1 VGRGSDPRLVAY
13 AGARAMITGGL
24 GLIGSAIARRLVSL
38 GTEVLLV
45 DSMIPDYG
53 GNLANIADIR
63 DRVAVNIADIRGGFA
78 LPHLLTGQDFLFN
91 LAAQTSHLDSMS
103 SPEDDLAINCTAQ
116 LQLLEACRAVN
127 PGIAIV
133 HAGTRQIYG
142 RPEYLPVDERHPLR
156 PVDVNGVN
164 KMAGEAYHL
173 LYRDVYGIKTRSLR
187 LTNVYGP
194 GMRIKD
200 ARQTFLGIWLRR
212 VIEGEPFEVW
222 GGEQRRDLL
231 YVDDAADDTSLSR
244 ARSTPLSPAFSTVAP
259 IFSAGRWRFSKQHLR
274 ISSGLRMRSASPA
287 GRMPSRSHCAHAGSV
302 RGTSSSPCPTLRLRL
317 LRRSSGPARPRCW
330 STWSQGPTR
339 WLHASFC
346 VPYSRSRPAGGG
358 GPAGAHLWPAGR
370 IVCPHRDRP
379 EIRLAADRGL
389 CAEPWRIV
397 SGQGGGI
404 VW

>member
-1 VGRGSDPRLVAY
+1 VARNTDTGLDAY
-13 AGARAMITGGL
+13 AGGRAMITGGL
-24 GLIGSAIARRLVSL
+24 GLIGSAIARRLVAL
-38 GTEVLLV
+38 GAEVLLV
-45 DSMIPDYG
+45 DSMIPEYG

-63 DRVAVNIADIRGGFA
+63 DRVTVNIADIRGGFA
-78 LPHLLTGQDFLFN
+78 MPHLLAGQDFLFN

-142 RPEYLPVDERHPLR
+142 RPAYLPVDERHPLR

-173 LYRDVYGIKTRSLR
+173 LYRDVYGTKTRSLR

-212 VIEGEPFEVW
+212 AIEGERFEVW

-231 YVDDAADDTSLSR
+231 YVDDAANAFLYAALAPEAEGLALNVGGGAPVSLASLAEAMIEANGGGKYDIREFPPERKRIDVGDFLIDDRRFRALS
-244 ARSTPLSPAFSTVAP
+244 
-259 IFSAGRWRFSKQHLR
+259 GWRPR
-274 ISSGLRMRSASPA
+274 VDITEG
-287 GRMPSRSHCAHAGSV
+287 
-302 RGTSSSPCPTLRLRL
+302 
-317 LRRSSGPARPRCW
+317 LRRS
-330 STWSQGPTR
+330 
-339 WLHASFC
+339 LE
-346 VPYSRSRPAGGG
+346 YYRSRMGSY
-358 GPAGAHLWPAGR
+358 
-370 IVCPHRDRP
+370 I
-379 EIRLAADRGL
+379 
-389 CAEPWRIV
+389 
-397 SGQGGGI
+397 
-404 VW
+404 